1 MANLKNTIISDTGF
15 LQLPVG
21 TTAQRPTAANGQL
34 RWNSSTGSAEF
45 YTTGYSG
52 KWEQLTV
59 PFQYRTIITTAYVV
73 GGYKDAVT
81 WRNVNR
87 TVAATDTTTD
97 LGDQIERSFN
107 YKCGLVGLDRV
118 TVFGAANAHAA
129 ASNLS
134 TMFNMRTETTFT
146 TPSRANMALSRGHGG
161 TLFKEHLIGWITGGG
176 EANNATIE
184 GYLMPTDTIFST
196 GLSSGITGTAG
207 GSGGGPWGAVDENYG
222 IWYTGEGGG
231 LGGAQQN
238 FSFGTQTLSTRT
250 GTQVGAHY
258 QQKTIHSKVG
268 RTYAGN
274 EGSYNGGFNYRR
286 TTFSTNTTSGSA
298 FAKSYSNMGEENY
311 TLGNDWQYMLG
322 QYNGA
327 QNNLSAKFVY
337 ATETQTNG
345 GSTLEP
351 KGPAGRSSAVTGWR
365 S

>member
-1 MANLKNTIISDTGF
+1 MAILKNTIIDDTGF

-21 TTAQRPTAANGQL
+21 TTAQRPTADNGQL

-45 YTTGYSG
+45 YTSGYTG

-59 PFQYRTIITTAYVV
+59 PFQYRTIITNAYVI

-97 LGDQIERSFN
+97 LGDQVERSFN

-118 TVFGAANAHAA
+118 TVFGAANAHAS

-146 TPSRANMALSRGHGG
+146 TPTRANMAVSRGHGG
-161 TLFKEHLIGWITGGG
+161 SVFKEHLVGWITGGS
-176 EANNATIE
+176 NSSVE
-184 GYLMPTDTIFST
+184 GFFMTTDTIFST
-196 GLSSGITGTAG
+196 GLTASAGEANG
-207 GSGGGPWGAVDENYG
+207 GSGEGPWAVSDENYG
-222 IWYTGEGGG
+222 IWYSGEAGT
-231 LGGAQQN
+231 AYQAN
-238 FSFGTQTLSTRT
+238 FTFGTQTLATRS
-250 GTQVGAHY
+250 GTQVGNHY
-258 QQKTIHSKVG
+258 QQKAIHSKTG
-268 RTYAGN
+268 RGYAGN
-274 EGSYNGGFNYRR
+274 EGSWAGGNTYRR
-286 TTFSTNTTSGSA
+286 TTFTTNTTTGGVLT
-298 FAKSYSNMGEENY
+298 KSYSNMGEENY
-311 TLGNDWQYMLG
+311 SLGNDWQYMLG

-351 KGPAGRSSAVTGWR
+351 KGPAGRSSAVMGWR